1 MRVCALWLWLAALA
15 VAQPSDLGRRANE
28 ILAERCAGCHNH
40 ALVDNKEVSG
50 GLALDSHEAIL
61 RGASGRPV
69 VLAGKAE
76 LSELIKRVVSSDLSK
91 RMPRGGP
98 PLDTESITI
107 LKRWIE
113 TGAVAPVDTSVARH
127 SDTTA
132 EKPLQRSF
140 TEVFIPFG
148 RRAPVTATTQNQSAT
163 RVRPPLEVPGA
174 LIVEDEGAAE
184 RIVTTPYK
192 QGIVAVIGPL
202 APVTA
207 VAFHPDGK
215 RLLTGSADRVLVWDL
230 ETRMVMQELAGITG
244 RVNSIEFSP
253 DGKILSVAGGQ
264 PYSGGELHLFEVH
277 SFRSLGRIAAHRE
290 VILDQAFSPDSSR
303 LATVSF
309 DRTVEIWNTDTRKQI
324 ARILDHSDT
333 VQCVAFDSSGK
344 RLATGAMDRTVK
356 LSDGVSGKGL
366 LTINPELKGILSVAF
381 SPDSR
386 YILTAG
392 EAPEIRWWEIAD
404 IGEAV
409 TERGWTP
416 TRKMAGH
423 VGPVYDMRFSPNGSM
438 LASAGADHT
447 VRLWDGKSGM
457 PLRTLLDAD
466 DLLFSISFSSDSR
479 RLAAAGGDG
488 LTRIW
493 DVATGRVLA
502 VFVHRSFA
510 REKPAAWLSVDP
522 DGTFKTSPDLSNKV
536 RASAVIHA
544 DNR

>member
-1 MRVCALWLWLAALA
+1 MRVCSVGLLLVPLA

-28 ILAERCAGCHNH
+28 IFVDKCAGCHNH
-40 ALVDNKEVSG
+40 ALIDKKDISG
-50 GLALDSHEAIL
+50 GLALDSHEAVL

-69 VLAGKAE
+69 VLPGKAE
-76 LSELIKRVVSSDLSK
+76 SSELIKRLESSDLSK

-98 PLDTESITI
+98 PLDPGSIVI
-107 LKRWIE
+107 LKRWVE
-113 TGAVAPVDTSVARH
+113 TGALAPVDTRVASRAD
-127 SDTTA
+127 STA
-132 EKPLQRSF
+132 EKPLLRTF

-148 RRAPVTATTQNQSAT
+148 RRAPVTAITPNPSAT
-163 RVRPPLEVPGA
+163 RVRPPLDVPGA
-174 LIVEDEGAAE
+174 LIVEEEGAAE
-184 RIVTTPYK
+184 QIVTTPYK
-192 QGIVAVIGPL
+192 QGISAPIGPL

-207 VAFHPDGK
+207 LAFHPDGK
-215 RLLTGSADRVLVWDL
+215 RLLTGSAARVLVWDL
-230 ETRMVMQELAGITG
+230 QTRMVNQELAGIIG

-264 PYSGGELHLFEVH
+264 PFSGGELQLFDAQ
-277 SFRSLGRIAAHRE
+277 SFRSIGRILAHKE

-309 DRTVEIWNTDTRKQI
+309 DRTVEIWNTDTRKEI

-366 LTINPELKGILSVAF
+366 LTINPELKGILAVAF

-392 EAPEIRWWEIAD
+392 EAPQIRWWEIAG

-423 VGPVYDMRFSPNGSM
+423 IGPVYDMRFSPDGSI
-438 LASAGADHT
+438 LASAGGDHT
-447 VRLWDGKSGM
+447 VRLWDGKSGI
-457 PLRTLLDAD
+457 PRRTLLDAD

-479 RLAAAGGDG
+479 LLAAAGGDG

-493 DVATGRVLA
+493 DVAAGRLLVVL
-502 VFVHRSFA
+502 VHRSLSP
-510 REKPAAWLSVDP
+510 EKSASWLSVDP
-522 DGTFKTSPDLSNKV
+522 DGTFKTSLDLSDKV
-536 RASAVIHA
+536 RRSSVIHA
-544 DNR
+544 VNR